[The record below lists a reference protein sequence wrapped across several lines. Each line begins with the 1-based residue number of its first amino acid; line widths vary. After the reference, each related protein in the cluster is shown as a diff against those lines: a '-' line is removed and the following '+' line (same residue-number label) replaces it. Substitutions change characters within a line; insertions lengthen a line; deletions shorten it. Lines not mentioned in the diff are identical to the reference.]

1 MEQECL
7 APNEMM
13 QVHEILNRK
22 TIQMTS
28 SKMMEGIVFD
38 QDLKIL
44 LEQIVKQSIHSIEE
58 LQRLYARAPEIR

>member
-13 QVHEILNRK
+13 QIHELLNLK

-38 QDLKIL
+38 QDLKVL
-44 LEQIVKQSIHSIEE
+44 LEQSVKQSIHSIEE
-58 LQRLYARAPEIR
+58 LQRLYTRAPEIR